1 MVAVFTLLVMV
12 EKSVWGVWWLWSG
25 SPEKVMKNTF
35 TSVQTTGV
43 ENHDSLHLMGQKKDG
58 VAITSVGKNICPIF
72 IHRYTET
79 SSLILKVKPRGKP
92 LTNLRSIYAL

>member
-1 MVAVFTLLVMV
+1 MGRV
-12 EKSVWGVWWLWSG
+12 GVVVG
-25 SPEKVMKNTF
+25 VPQKVMKNTF
-35 TSVQTTGV
+35 KGSESLVLKITIRSIWGV
-43 ENHDSLHLMGQKKDG
+43 KKTDG
-58 VAITSVGKNICPIF
+58 VAITSVGKNIYLIF